1 MTIALHSKSP
11 IKFSFAPFGLAALA
25 ALVGVTSMDRQQPAD
40 APTVMVETV
49 TVKAGEFSYRAAGD
63 FSRDGMQIDAPLLQV
78 KQKKPIA
85 IMRSQV
91 TEAQYAQ
98 CVRENACRATG
109 RGSEPRADVPVVNVS
124 WEDATA
130 YAQWL
135 SAKTGETW
143 RLPTDQE
150 WAFAA
155 GSRVK
160 DDVIETTSTDFGER
174 WIAKYEKESARAR
187 VLRSLPNAGTAT
199 REEVEAWWATRRHLS
214 PATRSN
220 DLANLRAFYRWA
232 RRWEHRDDDPTM
244 RIDAPRVDKGLPRPL
259 GRTDLHR
266 NHRNI
271 DIGHQR
277 HREHPHGHQPQHH
290 HCNHRHGNGY
300 RPFDQKFNH
309 SCTYFLISTSESCAR
324 FRLPEIITASPSL
337 SSACLFTLAVTA
349 W

>member
-25 ALVGVTSMDRQQPAD
+25 ALVGVTSIDRQQPAD

-63 FSRDGMQIDAPLLQV
+63 FSRDGMQVDAPLLQV
-78 KQKKPIA
+78 KQKKPLA
-85 IMRSQV
+85 VMRSQV

-187 VLRSLPNAGTAT
+187 VSDAIPRRVGTFGANENGVIDVGGNVWEWTDTCFIRQTLDGANKAVGDAT
-199 REEVEAWWATRRHLS
+199 VNCGVRTVQGAHRAYV
-214 PATRSN
+214 SN
-220 DLANLRAFYRWA
+220 FIRDARGGGCSSGTPPDNL
-232 RRWEHRDDDPTM
+232 
-244 RIDAPRVDKGLPRPL
+244 G
-259 GRTDLHR
+259 
-266 NHRNI
+266 
-271 DIGHQR
+271 
-277 HREHPHGHQPQHH
+277 
-290 HCNHRHGNGY
+290 
-300 RPFDQKFNH
+300 
-309 SCTYFLISTSESCAR
+309 
-324 FRLPEIITASPSL
+324 FRLVRDEGSWL
-337 SSACLFTLAVTA
+337 SRTIAQALRFGRSA
-349 W
+349 